1 MNWPPHER
9 QKESDVQRIGLQHPT
24 RFRLPDGM
32 KNQGLQY
39 YIHDESDALRSGQS
53 PADPNGGIQ
62 NRRDGNQAAKLQ
74 TREPMQSRRGHA
86 AAFFADGFSTELA
99 RRHVGLQVGRKTRG
113 QPRERTLRRR
123 ARRMTVAFDYQPW

>member
-39 YIHDESDALRSGQS
+39 YIHDESDALRSGQLLMAAGEGS
-53 PADPNGGIQ
+53 ILAGPVGTIALMFNGGE
-62 NRRDGNQAAKLQ
+62 GSS
-74 TREPMQSRRGHA
+74 QS
-86 AAFFADGFSTELA
+86 
-99 RRHVGLQVGRKTRG
+99 
-113 QPRERTLRRR
+113 
-123 ARRMTVAFDYQPW
+123 